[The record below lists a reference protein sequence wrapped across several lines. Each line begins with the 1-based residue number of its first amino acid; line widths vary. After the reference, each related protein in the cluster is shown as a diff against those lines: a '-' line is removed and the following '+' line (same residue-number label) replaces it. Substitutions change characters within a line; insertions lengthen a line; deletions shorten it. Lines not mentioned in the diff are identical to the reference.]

1 MLFMTPDS
9 SKLRRLQ
16 GCWVSDQELA
26 ALVRYWKGARLAQ
39 EPVQPE
45 EVVQQQMWEEIEA
58 SEAQAAEQDEML
70 PRAIELVQQQQ
81 RASISMLQRRLRIGY
96 SRAAR
101 LIDVM
106 EEQGI
111 IGPAPGG
118 SRARDVLLP
127 SPSPEPDRVG
137 TDNLPRL

>member
-1 MLFMTPDS
+1 
-9 SKLRRLQ
+9 
-16 GCWVSDQELA
+16 VSDHELA
-26 ALVRYWKGARLAQ
+26 ALVRYWKGVRLAQ
-39 EPVQPE
+39 EPVRPE
-45 EVVQQQMWEEIEA
+45 EVVQQEMWEEIEA

-70 PRAIELVQQQQ
+70 PQAIELVQEQQ

-118 SRARDVLLP
+118 SGARQVLDA
-127 SPSPEPDRVG
+127 SPETHVAGIP
-137 TDNLPRL
+137 PQA